1 MDTRAQLQKA
11 LNRIE
16 AYLPSLLDAHPDPA
30 DFWPAFAGEA
40 DVILDGAP
48 SHEQEWVADRIESML
63 TFHGAPAP
71 R

>member
-16 AYLPSLLDAHPDPA
+16 AYLPGLRDAHPDPA
-30 DFWPAFAGEA
+30 DIWPAFAGEA
-40 DVILDGAP
+40 DTVLDGAP
-48 SHEQEWVADRIESML
+48 AHKQEWVADRLESML
-63 TFHGAPAP
+63 TLHRTPAP

>member
-16 AYLPSLLDAHPDPA
+16 AYLPGLLDTHPDPA

-40 DVILDGAP
+40 DTILDGAP
-48 SHEQEWVADRIESML
+48 AHEQEWVADRLESML
-63 TFHGAPAP
+63 NFHGAPSP
-71 R
+71 